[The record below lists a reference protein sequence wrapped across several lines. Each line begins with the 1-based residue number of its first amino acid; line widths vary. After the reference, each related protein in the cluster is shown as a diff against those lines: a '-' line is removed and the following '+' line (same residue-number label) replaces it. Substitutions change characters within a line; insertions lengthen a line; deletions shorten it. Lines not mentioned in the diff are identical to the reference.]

1 MGAAQSKMNEVKHMS
16 FEKFVKIMESQ
27 DQTWKDL
34 VEMLYHRMP
43 VDDLDELEAE
53 YDGEEEEDEEVKPP
67 HDPNCDK
74 TFLHEIGGVA
84 FCEYTS
90 HMEALKNKKKDEEEY
105 EYDEKEEECSSCDR
119 RCEVSDMCASNT
131 GMGGDEYYC
140 KDCFNLPEDE

>member
-1 MGAAQSKMNEVKHMS
+1 MSKIECPDGTSVRHKVKMGAAQSKMNEVKHMS
-16 FEKFVKIMESQ
+16 FEKFVEIMESQ

-43 VDDLDELEAE
+43 IDDLNELEAE
-53 YDGEEEEDEEVKPP
+53 YDEDEDE
-67 HDPNCDK
+67 
-74 TFLHEIGGVA
+74 
-84 FCEYTS
+84 
-90 HMEALKNKKKDEEEY
+90 DEEEY

-119 RCEVSDMCASNT
+119 RCEVSDMCVSNT